1 MRGRARYRAA
11 PMRVGVDARHLTAGR
26 GVARYTRALLGALAA
41 AYPEDEWLAF
51 VPGRD
56 RLRSVPEGVRV
67 VRHALPGRV
76 LFGAAAVARRPRL
89 DRLLGGVDVVWAP
102 APAPLALSAGVPL
115 VLTVHDRSFE
125 ERPRD
130 FTAYE
135 RAWHRL
141 ARPRALATRAAAVV
155 CDADAVRADIARAW
169 GVDAT
174 VVSPGPLLD
183 RTERARARAAV
194 NGGTPYLLFVGAL
207 EPRKAPDV
215 LAAGYARARE
225 RGLAADLVVVGD
237 GRIPIAGPGI
247 RHVPALGDDGAL
259 AALYAGAVAVVAPSW
274 LEGFGLPPVEAAAL
288 GTPSVVSDLPV
299 FAETLGDGALRVAPG
314 DPEAL
319 AGALLAVATDAA
331 LRGRLAAAARQAAT
345 RYDWARSAR
354 AMHAVLAGAAR
365 R

>member
-1 MRGRARYRAA
+1 
-11 PMRVGVDARHLTAGR
+11 MRVGVDARHLTAGR

-41 AYPEDEWLAF
+41 AYPEDEWVAF

-56 RLRSVPEGVRV
+56 RLRAVPQGVRV
-67 VRHALPGRV
+67 VRHALPGRA

-89 DRLLGGVDVVWAP
+89 DRLLGGVDVAWAP
-102 APAPLALSAGVPL
+102 APAPLALSADVPL

-125 ERPRD
+125 VRPGD
-130 FTAYE
+130 FTPYE

-155 CDADAVRADIARAW
+155 CDAEAVRADLARAW
-169 GVDAT
+169 GIEAT
-174 VVSPGPLLD
+174 VVSPGPLRD
-183 RTERARARAAV
+183 RTERARARAAA
-194 NGGTPYLLFVGAL
+194 NGAAPYLLFVGAL

-215 LAAGYARARE
+215 LAAAYARARE
-225 RGLAADLVVVGD
+225 RGLEAELVVVGD
-237 GRIPIAGPGI
+237 GRVEIAGPGI
-247 RHVPALGDDGAL
+247 RHRAGLGDDGAL
-259 AALYAGAVAVVAPSW
+259 AALYAGALAVVAPSW

-314 DPEAL
+314 DVDAL
-319 AGALLAVATDAA
+319 AGALLAVATDEV
-331 LRGRLAAAARQAAT
+331 LRGRLAAAGRQAAA
-345 RYDWARSAR
+345 RYDWTRSAR

>member
-1 MRGRARYRAA
+1 
-11 PMRVGVDARHLTAGR
+11 MRVGVDARHLTAGR
-26 GVARYTRALLGALAA
+26 GVARYTRALLGAIAA
-41 AYPEDEWLAF
+41 AHPEDQWLAF
-51 VPGRD
+51 VPGREPVRD
-56 RLRSVPEGVRV
+56 VPAGVRL
-67 VRHALPGRV
+67 VRHRLPGRA

-89 DRLLGGVDVVWAP
+89 DRVLGGVDVVWAP
-102 APAPLALSAGVPL
+102 APAPLALAASVPR
-115 VLTVHDRSFE
+115 VVTVHDRSFE
-125 ERPRD
+125 ERPGD

-141 ARPRALATRAAAVV
+141 ARPRALAAQAAAVV
-155 CDADAVRADIARAW
+155 CDAEAVRADLSRAW

-183 RTERARARAAV
+183 RIERARARAAA

-207 EPRKAPDV
+207 EPRKAPDI

-225 RGLAADLVVVGD
+225 RGLDADLVVVGD
-237 GRIPIAGPGI
+237 GRIEIAGPGI
-247 RHVPALGDDGAL
+247 RRVSALGDDGAL
-259 AALYAGAVAVVAPSW
+259 AALYAGALAVVAPSW

-314 DPEAL
+314 DVDAL
-319 AGALLAVATDAA
+319 AGALLAVATDDV
-331 LRGRLAAAARQAAT
+331 LRGRLAAAARQAAA